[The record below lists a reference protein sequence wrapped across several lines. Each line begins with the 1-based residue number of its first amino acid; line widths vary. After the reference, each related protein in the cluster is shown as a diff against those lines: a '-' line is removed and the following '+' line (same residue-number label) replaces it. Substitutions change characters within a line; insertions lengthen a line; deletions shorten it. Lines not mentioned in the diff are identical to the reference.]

1 MEPLTWAASSTS
13 IAVGFTLNA
22 TFMGIT
28 LDQWVV
34 IGCGLAIGVVAR
46 FCYLLSLKKPVWL
59 DLIIAIGI
67 APMNGVLAA
76 ELIET
81 INLHNVRLLL
91 ATSLIASTS
100 TMAFIEARI
109 RFLRWRNIDQPT
121 TQLFTTP
128 DTVTH
133 LPTNSR
139 PVDITSV
146 GENSPQTTGEV
157 AVAELGKV
165 EPITDNGESLAA
177 LLHKLDGEM

>member
-1 MEPLTWAASSTS
+1 
-13 IAVGFTLNA
+13 
-22 TFMGIT
+22 MGIPI
-28 LDQWVV
+28 DQWIV

-46 FCYLLSLKKPVWL
+46 FCYLLQLRKPVWL
-59 DLIIAIGI
+59 DLVIAIGI
-67 APMNGVLAA
+67 APMNGVLSA
-76 ELIET
+76 ELVET

-100 TMAFIEARI
+100 TMAFIEART
-109 RFLRWRNIDQPT
+109 RFLKWRNVDQPS

-128 DTVTH
+128 DTTTH
-133 LPTNSR
+133 VPTNSR

-157 AVAELGKV
+157 VLAQLGKV

-177 LLHKLDGEM
+177 LLHKLDGEL